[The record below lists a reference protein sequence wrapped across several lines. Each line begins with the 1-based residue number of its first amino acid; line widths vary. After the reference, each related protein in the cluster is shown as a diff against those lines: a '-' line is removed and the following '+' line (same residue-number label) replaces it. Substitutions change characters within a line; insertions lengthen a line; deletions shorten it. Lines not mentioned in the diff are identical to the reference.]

1 MPFHNTVISGKD
13 TTTGKSSDVE
23 VTGGALHTIMEGIE
37 IGGVIVEAPGVNDV
51 YDVFTGTINTALTD
65 QALTFS
71 NVTTGY
77 AVQILNKTSSTT
89 LHAKFSGTGNT
100 NIPIVNDTDSMGK
113 SFTEQNIT
121 SIHLSNTSGS
131 TITYEVILTGV

>member
-1 MPFHNTVISGKD
+1 MSYNVIHGKD
-13 TTTGKSSDVE
+13 TTTGKGTAIES
-23 VTGGALHTIMEGIE
+23 TNGALHTISEGIQ
-37 IGGVIVEAPGVNDV
+37 IGNVIVEAPGVNDV

-77 AVQILNKTSSTT
+77 TVSILNKTDSTT
-89 LHAKFSGTGNT
+89 LHVKLSGTGND
-100 NIPIVNDTDSMGK
+100 NIPIVNDTNSIGK
-113 SFTEQNIT
+113 SFSEQNIT

-131 TITYEVILTGV
+131 TITYEVILSGV